1 MWSRALGGFVQ
12 ARVASV
18 RWLQQRTVLTG
29 CHAFGVARADLVEY
43 KQQVIEGYEA
53 AEDACDALL
62 YVLEQEDLCQSL
74 KESGNWTPEYLAT
87 HHEVDA
93 ACMDAF
99 FRCAKY
105 KYECGEWDPAAKYLH
120 DYAYVGSQAAVSAAT
135 LVVVWCFATAHVAL
149 ALTCTLSCWCGRR
162 SQLVPESSPQGL
174 AALWGKLVSEI
185 LSEAWDEALHNLQ
198 KLKIAVDK
206 SFGSALEQLQQRS
219 WMLHWS
225 LFIFFN
231 HPDGQDNLVDFY
243 LACVA
248 AA

>member
-1 MWSRALGGFVQ
+1 MIV
-12 ARVASV
+12 
-18 RWLQQRTVLTG
+18 
-29 CHAFGVARADLVEY
+29 
-43 KQQVIEGYEA
+43 
-53 AEDACDALL
+53 
-62 YVLEQEDLCQSL
+62 
-74 KESGNWTPEYLAT
+74 
-87 HHEVDA
+87 
-93 ACMDAF
+93 
-99 FRCAKY
+99 
-105 KYECGEWDPAAKYLH
+105 
-120 DYAYVGSQAAVSAAT
+120 VG
-135 LVVVWCFATAHVAL
+135 H
-149 ALTCTLSCWCGRR
+149 

-231 HPDGQDNLVDFY
+231 HPEGQDQLVDFY

-248 AA
+248 PPCHWPLSRRAARCLPRRCVRTVL